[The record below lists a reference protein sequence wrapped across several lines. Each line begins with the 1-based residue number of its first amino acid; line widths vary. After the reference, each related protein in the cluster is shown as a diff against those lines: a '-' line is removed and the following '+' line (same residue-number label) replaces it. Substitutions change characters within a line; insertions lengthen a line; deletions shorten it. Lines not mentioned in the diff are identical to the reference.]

1 MGHRKALV
9 RQGVE
14 ELLAM
19 AAYGQSKHLDKQENQ
34 GFPARE
40 KIYSSVTMDNYI
52 DYCMRFLRWAQET
65 HNCRYLDE
73 AREHVGE
80 YLELRKQ
87 TMSAWTVRAEA
98 AGIAKLYQCG
108 MHDFGVELPV
118 RSRDDIT
125 QHREDRWIKHFAPE
139 RHKDMLDFGNA
150 SGLRRH
156 ELEAVTPDDVWEED
170 GQTYVFVKS
179 GKGGKTRTVPC
190 LNSDPL
196 RIAQEA
202 AAAGK
207 TVIFDHIHSR
217 APIHQLRA
225 AYAKTAY
232 AILAR
237 PLEEIPLEE
246 RYICRGSKNGIIYDK
261 KALAAVSKALG
272 HQRLDVIADNYL
284 YALPEHPCI

>member
-1 MGHRKALV
+1 MGKRKSLV
-9 RQGVE
+9 RQGTE
-14 ELLAM
+14 KLLAM
-19 AAYGQSKHLDKQENQ
+19 AAYGHSKHTDKQENG

-52 DYCMRFLRWAQET
+52 DYVSRFLRWAQEA
-65 HNCRYLDE
+65 HGCRFLDE
-73 AREHVGE
+73 TLQYVGE

-98 AGIAKLYQCG
+98 AGIAKLFQCG

-139 RHKDMLDFGNA
+139 RHKDILDFGNA

-156 ELEAVTPDDVWEED
+156 ELKAVTPDDVWEED

-225 AYAKTAY
+225 TYARTAY
-232 AILAR
+232 ANLVR

-246 RYICRGSKNGIIYDK
+246 RYICRGSKKGIIYDK
-261 KALAAVSKALG
+261 KALAAVSRALG

-284 YALPEHPCI
+284 YNLAEDHKE